1 MSAASVTFWL
11 VAGGGALARWMSVAQ
26 AHKTLGARWRLDPA
40 PPADAP
46 AVRVSVVVPAR
57 DEGAVIDRLLTSLDA
72 QDHRDLEV
80 VVCDDRST
88 DDTGARARAHRC
100 RVVEGSEPPAGWLG
114 KPWAITTAA
123 AATTGDIL
131 CFVDADTW
139 HDPAAI
145 RTCVTF
151 MEREQ
156 TDVLVVVSGHHLGT
170 WPERW
175 LMPFFWASMLGF
187 IDVER
192 ADDPRRPN
200 DAMGNGQVWLVRR
213 AAWEKIGGHAAV
225 KDKLAEDVAIVR
237 LLKASGAR
245 SRLRF
250 GPDLTRTRMYTS
262 FGQLWRGFE
271 KNAAVVDPAQ
281 PKLSAA
287 LTILAMGL
295 LVQAELW
302 PWIVVVLAPS
312 VGGLWAHPAALGL
325 AGLQLAAAWIGRAQ
339 VLAALCDA
347 ASGVR
352 LSRHPLT
359 FLGQP
364 LGALLGLAA
373 IGNSLQAQLRG
384 TTRWKGRRVAGTS
397 L

>member
-1 MSAASVTFWL
+1 MSAAAVAFWL
-11 VAGGGALARWMSVAQ
+11 VAGGGALARWMSVVQ
-26 AHKTLGARWRLDPA
+26 AGRTLSARWRLA
-40 PPADAP
+40 PSPDARSDT
-46 AVRVSVVVPAR
+46 RVSVVVPAR
-57 DEGAVIDRLLTSLDA
+57 DEAAVIDRLLTSLDA
-72 QDHRDLEV
+72 QDHPHLEV

-88 DDTGARARAHRC
+88 DDTGARARTHRC
-100 RVVEGSEPPAGWLG
+100 RVVEGSEPPPGWLG

-123 AATTGDIL
+123 EATTGDVL

-145 RTCVTF
+145 RTCVAF
-151 MEREQ
+151 MEREGA
-156 TDVLVVVSGHHLGT
+156 DVLVVVSGHHLGS

-175 LMPFFWASMLGF
+175 VMPFFWAAMLGF

-192 ADDPRRPN
+192 ADDPKRPD
-200 DAMGNGQVWLVRR
+200 DAMGNGQFWLVRR
-213 AAWEKIGGHAAV
+213 EAWAKIGGHGAV
-225 KDKLAEDVAIVR
+225 RAKLAEDVAIVR
-237 LLKASGAR
+237 ALKAAGAR
-245 SRLRF
+245 ARLRF
-250 GPDLTRTRMYTS
+250 GPDLTRTRMYTC
-262 FGQLWRGFE
+262 FAQLWRGFE

-287 LTILAMGL
+287 LTVLAMAL

-302 PWIVVVLAPS
+302 PWLVAALAPT

-325 AGLQLAAAWIGRAQ
+325 AAAQLLALWVGRAQ
-339 VLAALCDA
+339 VLGALCDD

-364 LGALLGLAA
+364 VGALLGLLA
-373 IGNSLQAQLRG
+373 IANSLQAQLRG